1 LGAAPLQL
9 GTGCAINDDY
19 FARIK
24 SSFDVGVTHG
34 E

>member
-1 LGAAPLQL
+1 LGAAPLQF
-9 GTGCAINDDY
+9 GASCAINDDY
-19 FARIK
+19 FAGVK